1 MLWSV
6 CVKSYRGQLLLALYS
21 GSEVFVS
28 MDTLGY
34 SIMWRGISPAYKP
47 HVLMKTTTYS
57 HVHL

>member
-28 MDTLGY
+28 MDTLWY

-47 HVLMKTTTYS
+47 HVLM
-57 HVHL
+57 